1 MSFFQI
7 FPAFTS
13 GYTSSTSWPLTILGA
28 NLGNKGFD
36 SIGFDCPALSLVLRE
51 RAGANRWM
59 TFTGGWSQSLNQ
71 ISLTD
76 FRDSSTGNP
85 ITPDTGT
92 WDVYVSLLGEEI
104 ASIHNL
110 LLYEIT
116 VTYLGN
122 VTGNVTIENRGA
134 TYATIT
140 GDTTFTV
147 TNSSGGGFGLNV
159 TFGEFTLILNNAG
172 AHNLNFDY
180 GHWLGGITPVF
191 NYSGVTVIKGMT
203 PDNGA
208 NVYYYV
214 PSTVNPIMV
223 SEVAVN
229 LGNCTGNV
237 NLDLSL
243 GNYFYGTSTGNT
255 VFTVANP
262 PGNGVVGSFTLELTN
277 GGAHIQTFTNA
288 KWPGGAAPTLTA
300 SGVDILS
307 GLTRDAGATVRMA
320 LAEAASA

>member
-1 MSFFQI
+1 MI

-13 GYTSSTSWPLTILGA
+13 GYTTSTSWPLTILGA

-36 SIGFDCPALSLVLRE
+36 SIGFDCPTLSLVLRE

-71 ISLTD
+71 ISLTS
-76 FRDSSTGNP
+76 FRDSSTGSQ

-104 ASIHNL
+104 ANVQNL
-110 LLYEIT
+110 ILQQIIPT
-116 VTYLGN
+116 NLGS
-122 VTGNVTIENRGA
+122 VTGDVYVENRGV
-134 TYATIT
+134 TYGTVT
-140 GDTTFTV
+140 GDAAIYIID
-147 TNSSGGGFGLNV
+147 SYGGNFGLGIA
-159 TFGEFTLILNNAG
+159 FGEFTLVLTNVG
-172 AHNLNFDY
+172 AHNLNFSG
-180 GHWLGGITPVF
+180 GHWPGGITPVF
-191 NYSGVTVIKGMT
+191 NTTGVTVIKGMT
-203 PDNGA
+203 ADNGA
-208 NVYYYV
+208 TVYYSV
-214 PSTVNPIMV
+214 PNTVNPIMV
-223 SEVAVN
+223 SELAVN

-237 NLDLSL
+237 SLNLSL

-262 PGNGVVGSFTLELTN
+262 PGSGVVGSFTLELTN
-277 GGAHIQTFTNA
+277 GGAHTQTFTNA
-288 KWPGGAAPTLTA
+288 KWPGGAAPTLTT

-320 LAEAASA
+320 LAEVASA

>member
-1 MSFFQI
+1 MPLFQI

-13 GYTSSTSWPLTILGA
+13 GYTTSTSWPLTILGA

-71 ISLTD
+71 ISLTA
-76 FRDSSTGNP
+76 FRDSSTGSQ

-104 ASIHNL
+104 ANIQNL
-110 LLYEIT
+110 LDFQRT
-116 VTYLGN
+116 VTNLGN
-122 VTGNVTIENRGA
+122 VTGNVSINNGGVLYGTV
-134 TYATIT
+134 T
-140 GDTTFTV
+140 GDTTFIV
-147 TNSSGGGFGLNV
+147 TDSFGGFRLGGA
-159 TFGEFTLILNNAG
+159 FGEFTLILTNAG
-172 AHNLNFDY
+172 AHNLTFTN
-180 GHWLGGITPVF
+180 GHWPGGITPVF
-191 NYSGVTVIKGMT
+191 NTTGVTVIKGMT

-208 NVYYYV
+208 TVYYSV
-214 PSTVNPIMV
+214 PNTVNPIMV

-229 LGNCTGNV
+229 LGNCTGNI

-307 GLTRDAGATVRMA
+307 GLTRNAGATVRMA